1 LPFLSKVIVFFLFS
15 SSVLDGSLNLFVSK
29 ASATASNNSFIPSAD
44 KAETN
49 LKVAF
54 IDFA

>member
-1 LPFLSKVIVFFLFS
+1 MRS
-15 SSVLDGSLNLFVSK
+15 SRRPRAWITLFVSK